1 MSERLQEA
9 FARPG
14 RGLTRL
20 IAYLMAGDPD
30 YETSLRRLSGLAD
43 AGVDILE
50 LGVPFSDPMADGP
63 VIQAAGGRALA
74 AGMRLSRVLA
84 MVRDFRR
91 ERETPLLLMSYLN
104 PLLRY
109 GWDDFVR
116 EAAEAGVDGLIL
128 PDLPWREG
136 RVFRE
141 RAGQLVGR
149 RLAFIPMAA
158 LTSEAED
165 IEALQE
171 AEGGFVYVLAK
182 NGITGGESGI
192 APEVLDFIARLGSD
206 LRLPRCVGFGLRS
219 REQVERLAPAVE
231 GVIVGSALVERLSG
245 LDQTGLQ
252 GSELGK
258 AEEGVYAWL
267 SGLWQENPQFLNS

>member
-1 MSERLQEA
+1 MSERLEEA
-9 FARPG
+9 FVRPA

-20 IAYLMAGDPD
+20 IAYVMAGDPD
-30 YETSLRRLSGLAD
+30 YETSLRRLRGLAD

-74 AGMRLSRVLA
+74 AGMRLSRVLD

-91 ERETPLLLMSYLN
+91 ECETPLLLMSYLN

-141 RAGQLVGR
+141 RAEQLVGR

-158 LTSEAED
+158 LTGEAED

-245 LDQTGLQ
+245 LDQSGLQ
-252 GSELGK
+252 GAELEE
-258 AEEGVYAWL
+258 AERGAYAWL
-267 SGLWQENPQFLNS
+267 GDLWQEKTYRS